1 VGIVDKVKKVIDW
14 KPPSSKQSGII
25 NADTLYSDQTIN
37 YVEMYYN
44 ENKRV
49 IHGNAD
55 GTLPDIDL
63 RYNRETDDSVKIIL
77 DLDEQY
83 YLDGSR
89 IEDPKY
95 NDTSPEH
102 LQIHCFGDSWTY
114 GWDVE
119 QEEAFPH
126 LLGDEKTS
134 VWNYG
139 AGKTGIDYCARK
151 MSEVYHKF
159 NHEQNRNFVYV
170 VTIPHSFRRMHF
182 EDNGVARRCWDKPR
196 AAEENEYNHYLYFY
210 HHYEILN
217 RLIGRDKIIW
227 GTWDD
232 EIPKHFIDIFFDLYD
247 LAGRHPG
254 VKSHEAYA
262 EQIREILRK
271 SGWYNEQKS

>member
-1 VGIVDKVKKVIDW
+1 MGIVDKVRKVIDW

-25 NADTLYSDQTIN
+25 DADTLYSDQTIN

-44 ENKRV
+44 DNKRV
-49 IHGNAD
+49 VNANAD
-55 GTLPDIDL
+55 GTIPEIDL
-63 RYNRETDDSVKIIL
+63 RYNRAGKDTKPVRL
-77 DLDEQY
+77 DLDKAY
-83 YLDGSR
+83 YLHGSR

-95 NDTSPEH
+95 NDRNAP

-119 QEEAFPH
+119 QEETFVH
-126 LLGDEKTS
+126 LLGDENTS

-139 AGKTGIDYCARK
+139 AGKTGLDYCVK
-151 MSEVYHKF
+151 KITEVYQEF
-159 NHEQNRNFVYV
+159 NHKENQNFIYV
-170 VTIPHSFRRMHF
+170 ITIPHSFRRMHF

-196 AAEENEYNHYLYFY
+196 AAEENEYNHFLYFY
-210 HHYEILN
+210 HHYMMMN
-217 RLIGRDKIIW
+217 RLIGRNKIIW

-232 EIPKHFIDIFFDLYD
+232 EIPKHFIDIFFNLYD

-271 SGWYNEQKS
+271 SGWYNESE

>member
-1 VGIVDKVKKVIDW
+1 MGIVDKVKKVIDW
-14 KPPSSKQSGII
+14 KPPSSRESGVTM
-25 NADTLYSDQTIN
+25 DEKLYSDETIA

-119 QEEAFPH
+119 QEETFVH

-151 MSEVYHKF
+151 MAEVYHKF
-159 NHEQNRNFVYV
+159 NHEQNRNFIYV

-182 EDNGVARRCWDKPR
+182 EDNGVARRCWD
-196 AAEENEYNHYLYFY
+196 NHHRSNNKKYTP
-210 HHYEILN
+210 IT
-217 RLIGRDKIIW
+217 I
-227 GTWDD
+227 
-232 EIPKHFIDIFFDLYD
+232 
-247 LAGRHPG
+247 
-254 VKSHEAYA
+254 
-262 EQIREILRK
+262 
-271 SGWYNEQKS
+271 

>member
-1 VGIVDKVKKVIDW
+1 MGIVDKVKKVIDW
-14 KPPSSKQSGII
+14 KPPSSRESGVTM
-25 NADTLYSDQTIN
+25 DEKLYSDETIA

-119 QEEAFPH
+119 QEETFVH

-151 MSEVYHKF
+151 MAEVYHKF
-159 NHEQNRNFVYV
+159 NHEQNRNFIYV

-182 EDNGVARRCWDKPR
+182 EDNGVARRCWDKPT
-196 AAEENEYNHYLYFY
+196 AAEVNEYNHFLYFY

-227 GTWDD
+227 GTWDN
-232 EIPKHFIDIFFDLYD
+232 EIPKHMIDVFFDLHDY
-247 LAGRHPG
+247 AGRHPG
-254 VKSHEAYA
+254 PESHRLYA
-262 EQIREILRK
+262 EQIKTIMRD
-271 SGWYNEQKS
+271 SGWYNEQEN

>member
-14 KPPSSKQSGII
+14 KPPSSRESGVTM
-25 NADTLYSDQTIN
+25 DEKLYSDETIA

-49 IHGNAD
+49 IHGGPD
-55 GTLPDIDL
+55 GSIPDIDL

-77 DLDEQY
+77 DIDEQY

-119 QEEAFPH
+119 QEETFVH

-139 AGKTGIDYCARK
+139 AGKTGLDYCARK
-151 MSEVYHKF
+151 MAEVYHKF
-159 NHEQNRNFVYV
+159 NHEQNRNFIYV

-196 AAEENEYNHYLYFY
+196 AAEENEYNHFLYFY
-210 HHYEILN
+210 HHYMMMN
-217 RLIGRDKIIW
+217 RLIGRNKIIW

-254 VKSHEAYA
+254 VKSHKAYA